1 MLHRVPI
8 ISFNQS
14 ALLFLFQGCRD
25 RVPTPPNKQ
34 KKSHPRKVATK
45 SRLKI

>member
-34 KKSHPRKVATK
+34 KKATRERWLKKVG
-45 SRLKI
+45 